1 MGKITLASVFV
12 EKTTINFDKA
22 FSYSVPF
29 DMAENVFVGQR
40 VLVPFGKGNR
50 KRQGIIT
57 EIKQVDDINQNA
69 YKPVFELVDKR
80 RLVTEEMLKMCKF
93 MSDRYFCTFFEALK
107 PMLPLGINVKVV
119 KSFVLKTAYD
129 EIDMSDLSDDERLI
143 VKTIANA
150 KGEVKQSKILDI
162 LGIENEGVFDNLIE
176 KNIIETLENSVRRVG
191 DASVKTVRLPDEFSE
206 EDLSDYTPKQA
217 QVARFLLEC
226 GNASIKEVSYFTGVS
241 VTTINSMINKGRLL
255 CFDVQVMR
263 SPYEISQK
271 GEMTPIK
278 LTAEQQKAFDLIKS
292 DMQSAENGK
301 AGLLFGVTGSGKTQ
315 VFLRAIDECLLQGK
329 NAIVMVPEIALTP
342 QTMSIFSKR
351 YGKKIAIFHSAMSLG
366 ARTDEWKRVESGE
379 ARIAIGTRSAV
390 FAPMDNIGLIIM
402 DEEQEHTYKSES
414 SPRFH
419 ARDIAKFRCKYHN
432 CLFLMASATPSVETY
447 SLAKSGFY
455 SLYTLKNRYGNVT
468 LPKVKTANMK
478 EQYKKGNF
486 GIFSDILCEDLKKT
500 LENKKQAIILL
511 NRRGYQVVVTC
522 TNCGAVRQCPNCS
535 ISMTYHTANN
545 RMMCHYCGY
554 SEEYTEKC
562 KICGEKNV
570 RLSGFGTQ
578 KAQEELQTIFPAMR
592 ILRMDAD
599 TTMTRFS
606 HEKKLTAFKNGE
618 YDVMIGTQMV
628 AKGLDFPNVTL
639 VGVINADQLLY
650 GNDYRGYEKT
660 FSLLTQV
667 IGRSGR
673 SEEGTAVI
681 QTIAPDNEII
691 SLSAAQDYE
700 EFFET
705 EIMQRKILTYPPYCD
720 LCVVGFSGV
729 LKEKTFECAE
739 NFFCNLKKHIEADYK
754 DLKVIVLG
762 PSPCNIPKISNK
774 YRFRLIIKC
783 KNSKRFRELVLKTLK
798 ETGKNIKY
806 KNVSVF
812 ADINPENII

>member
-1 MGKITLASVFV
+1 MGKATLVSVFV

-29 DMAENVFVGQR
+29 DIAENVFVGQR
-40 VLVPFGKGNR
+40 CLVPFGKGNR
-50 KRQGIIT
+50 KRQGVIT
-57 EIKQVDDINQNA
+57 EIKQVENIKESD
-69 YKPVFELVDKR
+69 YKPVFELIDNTPI
-80 RLVTEEMLKMCKF
+80 VTEEMLKLCEF
-93 MSDRYFCTFFEALK
+93 MSERYFCTFFEALR

-119 KSFVLKTAYD
+119 KSFVLKKD
-129 EIDMSDLSDDERLI
+129 FDKIDMAALSNDEQLI
-143 VKTIANA
+143 VKSIFNA
-150 KGEVKQSKILDI
+150 KHPVKQSRLMEIV
-162 LGIENEGVFDNLIE
+162 GVSNERIFDRLLAE
-176 KNIIETLENSVRRVG
+176 NIIETLENSVRRVG
-191 DASVKTVRLPDEFSE
+191 DASIKTVRLPDEFSQDDISE
-206 EDLSDYTPKQA
+206 YTPKQK
-217 QVARFLLEC
+217 QVAQFLSEC

-241 VTTINSMINKGRLL
+241 VTTVNTMINKGLIL
-255 CFDVQVMR
+255 CFDTEIMR
-263 SPYEISQK
+263 SPYEISEN
-271 GEMTPIK
+271 GEMTPIR
-278 LTAEQQKAFDLIKS
+278 LTDEQQNAFDLIKKDMLSS
-292 DMQSAENGK
+292 DGGK
-301 AGLLFGVTGSGKTQ
+301 VGLLFGVTGSGKTQ

-351 YGKKIAIFHSAMSLG
+351 YGKKIAIFHSAMSIG
-366 ARTDEWKRVESGE
+366 ARTDEWKRVKSGE
-379 ARIAIGTRSAV
+379 VRIAIGTRSAV
-390 FAPMDNIGLIIM
+390 FAPMENIGLIIM
-402 DEEQEHTYKSES
+402 DEEQEHTYKSEG

-468 LPKVKTANMK
+468 LPKVETANMK

-486 GIFSDILCEDLKKT
+486 GIFSDILREDLKKT
-500 LENKKQAIILL
+500 IENKKQAIILL

-522 TNCGAVRQCPNCS
+522 VNCGAVRQCPNCS

-554 SEEYTEKC
+554 SEEYTDKC

-578 KAQEELQTIFPAMR
+578 KAQEELQTIFPTMR

-628 AKGLDFPNVTL
+628 AKGLDFPDVTL

-650 GNDYRGYEKT
+650 GNDFRGYEKT

-691 SLSAAQDYE
+691 ALSALQDYE
-700 EFFET
+700 KFFET

-720 LCVVGFSGV
+720 LCVVGFSGAS
-729 LKEKTFECAE
+729 KEKAFECAKY
-739 NFFCNLKKHIEADYK
+739 FFEHLRKKVETDYK
-754 DLKVIVLG
+754 DLKVIILG

>member
-1 MGKITLASVFV
+1 MEKTILAQVFA
-12 EKTTINFDKA
+12 EKTTINFDKS
-22 FSYSVPF
+22 FSYRVP
-29 DMAENVFVGQR
+29 ENMRETVAVGQR
-40 VLVPFGKGNR
+40 VLVPFGKGDK
-50 KRQGIIT
+50 KRQGVIVGVLET
-57 EIKQVDDINQNA
+57 ENTDDKIKPISKILDE
-69 YKPVFELVDKR
+69 KPI
-80 RLVTEEMLKMCKF
+80 VTDEMLKLAQF
-93 MSDRYFCTFFEALK
+93 MADRYFCTFYDALK
-107 PMLPLGINVKVV
+107 PMIPLGINVKVV
-119 KSFVLKTAYD
+119 KSFVLKRDYD
-129 EIDMSDLSDDERLI
+129 EIDMSALSADERLI
-143 VKTIANA
+143 VDSLFNA
-150 KGEVKQSKILDI
+150 RGEVKAKKLMEII
-162 LGIENEGVFDNLIE
+162 GVSSESIFDNLLEQGIILSQE
-176 KNIIETLENSVRRVG
+176 KAVRRVG
-191 DASVKTVRLPDEFSE
+191 DASVKMVRLAENYEEIADE
-206 EDLSDYTPKQA
+206 YTQTQKK
-217 QVARFLLEC
+217 VASFLLEC
-226 GNASIKEVSYFTGVS
+226 GSASVKEVAYFTGVS
-241 VTTINSMINKGRLL
+241 PTTVNTMINKGRLT
-255 CFDVQVMR
+255 CFEAEVLR
-263 SPYEISQK
+263 SPYEIADE
-271 GEMTPIK
+271 GEMSEIT
-278 LTAEQQKAFDLIKS
+278 LTDEQGKAFESIKKDMS
-292 DMQSAENGK
+292 DKNGGNV
-301 AGLLFGVTGSGKTQ
+301 GLLFGVTGSGKTQ
-315 VFLRAIDECLLQGK
+315 VFLRAIDECILSGK

-342 QTMSIFSKR
+342 QTMSIFSRR
-351 YGKKIAIFHSAMSLG
+351 YGKKIAVFHSAMSLG
-366 ARTDEWKRVESGE
+366 ARTDEWKRVKSGE

-390 FAPMDNIGLIIM
+390 FAPMENIGLIIM
-402 DEEQEHTYKSES
+402 DEEQEHTYKSEG

-419 ARDIAKFRCKYHN
+419 ARDIARFRAKYHN

-455 SLYTLKNRYGNVT
+455 SLYTLKNRYGSVT
-468 LPKVKTANMK
+468 LPKVQTANMK

-486 GIFSDILCEDLKKT
+486 GIFSDVLCEALRDT
-500 LENKKQAIILL
+500 LDNKKQAIILL

-554 SEEYTEKC
+554 SEEYTDKC
-562 KICGEKNV
+562 KICGENNV

-578 KAQEELQTIFPAMR
+578 KAQEELQNIFPTMR

-650 GNDYRGYEKT
+650 GNDFRGYEKT

-673 SEEGTAVI
+673 SEKGTAVV

-691 SLSAAQDYE
+691 TLSAEQDYE
-700 EFFET
+700 AFYET
-705 EIMQRKILTYPPYCD
+705 EILQRKILTYPPYCD

-729 LKEKTFECAE
+729 NREKTLGCA
-739 NFFCNLKKHIEADYK
+739 NDFFDNLKKRIETEYN
-754 DLKVIVLG
+754 DLKVITLG

-783 KNSKRFRELVLKTLK
+783 KNSKRFRELILKILK
-798 ETGKNIKY
+798 ETGNTAKFKNI
-806 KNVSVF
+806 SVF

>member
-1 MGKITLASVFV
+1 MEKTILAQVFA
-12 EKTTINFDKA
+12 EKTTINFDKS
-22 FSYSVPF
+22 FSYRVP
-29 DMAENVFVGQR
+29 ENMRETVAVGQR
-40 VLVPFGKGNR
+40 VLVPFGKGDK
-50 KRQGIIT
+50 KRQGVIVGVLET
-57 EIKQVDDINQNA
+57 ENTDDKIKPISKILDE
-69 YKPVFELVDKR
+69 KPI
-80 RLVTEEMLKMCKF
+80 VTDEMLKLAQF
-93 MSDRYFCTFFEALK
+93 MADRYFCTFYDALK
-107 PMLPLGINVKVV
+107 PMIPLGINVKVV
-119 KSFVLKTAYD
+119 KSFVLKRDYD
-129 EIDMSDLSDDERLI
+129 EIDMSALSADERLI
-143 VKTIANA
+143 VDSLFNA
-150 KGEVKQSKILDI
+150 RGEVKAKKLMEII
-162 LGIENEGVFDNLIE
+162 GVSSESIFDNLLEQGIILSLE
-176 KNIIETLENSVRRVG
+176 KAVRRVG
-191 DASVKTVRLPDEFSE
+191 DASVKMVRLAENYEEIADE
-206 EDLSDYTPKQA
+206 YTQTQKK
-217 QVARFLLEC
+217 VASFLLEC
-226 GNASIKEVSYFTGVS
+226 GSASVKEVAYFTGVS
-241 VTTINSMINKGRLL
+241 PTTVNTMINKGRLT
-255 CFDVQVMR
+255 CFEAEVLR
-263 SPYEISQK
+263 SPYEIADE
-271 GEMTPIK
+271 GEMSEIT
-278 LTAEQQKAFDLIKS
+278 LTDEQGKAFESIKKDMS
-292 DMQSAENGK
+292 DKNGGNV
-301 AGLLFGVTGSGKTQ
+301 GLLFGVTGSGKTQ
-315 VFLRAIDECLLQGK
+315 VFLRAIDECILSGK

-342 QTMSIFSKR
+342 QTMSIFSRR
-351 YGKKIAIFHSAMSLG
+351 YGKKIAVFHSAMSLG
-366 ARTDEWKRVESGE
+366 ARTDEWKRVKSGE

-390 FAPMDNIGLIIM
+390 FAPMENIGLIIM
-402 DEEQEHTYKSES
+402 DEEQEHTYKSEG

-419 ARDIAKFRCKYHN
+419 ARDIARFRAKYHN

-455 SLYTLKNRYGNVT
+455 SLYTLKNRYGSVT
-468 LPKVKTANMK
+468 LPKVQTANMK

-486 GIFSDILCEDLKKT
+486 GIFSDVLCEALRDT
-500 LENKKQAIILL
+500 LDNKKQAIILL

-554 SEEYTEKC
+554 SEEYTDKC
-562 KICGEKNV
+562 KICGENNV

-578 KAQEELQTIFPAMR
+578 KAQEELQNIFPTMR

-650 GNDYRGYEKT
+650 GNDFRGYEKT

-673 SEEGTAVI
+673 SEKGTAVV

-691 SLSAAQDYE
+691 TLSAEQDYE
-700 EFFET
+700 AFYET
-705 EIMQRKILTYPPYCD
+705 EILQRKILTYPPYCD

-729 LKEKTFECAE
+729 NREKTLGCA
-739 NFFCNLKKHIEADYK
+739 NDFFDNLKKRIETEYN
-754 DLKVIVLG
+754 DLKVITLG

-783 KNSKRFRELVLKTLK
+783 KNSKRFRELILKILK
-798 ETGKNIKY
+798 ETGNTAKFKNI
-806 KNVSVF
+806 SVF

>member
-1 MGKITLASVFV
+1 MEKTILAQVFA
-12 EKTTINFDKA
+12 EKTTINFDKS
-22 FSYSVPF
+22 FSYRVP
-29 DMAENVFVGQR
+29 ENMRETVAVGRR
-40 VLVPFGKGNR
+40 VLVPFGKGDK
-50 KRQGIIT
+50 KRQGVIVGVLET
-57 EIKQVDDINQNA
+57 ENTDDKIKPISKILDE
-69 YKPVFELVDKR
+69 KPI
-80 RLVTEEMLKMCKF
+80 VTDEMLKLAQF
-93 MSDRYFCTFFEALK
+93 MADRYFCTFYDALK
-107 PMLPLGINVKVV
+107 PMIPLGINVKVV
-119 KSFVLKTAYD
+119 KSFVLKRDYD
-129 EIDMSDLSDDERLI
+129 EIDMSALSADERLI
-143 VKTIANA
+143 VDSLFNA
-150 KGEVKQSKILDI
+150 RGEVKAKKLMEII
-162 LGIENEGVFDNLIE
+162 GVSSESIFDNLLE
-176 KNIIETLENSVRRVG
+176 QGIILSQENAVRRVG
-191 DASVKTVRLPDEFSE
+191 DASVKMVRLAENYEEIADE
-206 EDLSDYTPKQA
+206 YTQTQKK
-217 QVARFLLEC
+217 VASFLLEC
-226 GNASIKEVSYFTGVS
+226 GSASVKEVAYFTGVS
-241 VTTINSMINKGRLL
+241 PTTVNTMINKGRLT
-255 CFDVQVMR
+255 CFEAEVLR
-263 SPYEISQK
+263 SPYEIADE
-271 GEMTPIK
+271 GEMSEIT
-278 LTAEQQKAFDLIKS
+278 LTDEQGKAFESIKKDMS
-292 DMQSAENGK
+292 DKNGGNV
-301 AGLLFGVTGSGKTQ
+301 GLLFGVTGSGKTQ
-315 VFLRAIDECLLQGK
+315 VFLRAIDECILSGK

-342 QTMSIFSKR
+342 QTMSIFSRR
-351 YGKKIAIFHSAMSLG
+351 YGKKIAVFHSAMSLG
-366 ARTDEWKRVESGE
+366 ARTDEWKRVKSGE

-390 FAPMDNIGLIIM
+390 FAPMENIGLIIM
-402 DEEQEHTYKSES
+402 DEEQEHTYKSEG

-419 ARDIAKFRCKYHN
+419 ARDIARFRAKYHN

-455 SLYTLKNRYGNVT
+455 SFYTLKNRYGSVT
-468 LPKVKTANMK
+468 LPKVQTANMK

-486 GIFSDILCEDLKKT
+486 GIFSDVLCEALRDT
-500 LENKKQAIILL
+500 LDNKKQAIILL

-554 SEEYTEKC
+554 SEEYTDKC
-562 KICGEKNV
+562 KICGENNV

-578 KAQEELQTIFPAMR
+578 KAQEELQNIFPTMR

-650 GNDYRGYEKT
+650 GNDFRGYEKT

-673 SEEGTAVI
+673 SEKGTAVV

-691 SLSAAQDYE
+691 TLSAEQDYE
-700 EFFET
+700 AFYET
-705 EIMQRKILTYPPYCD
+705 EILQRKILTYPPYCD

-729 LKEKTFECAE
+729 NREKTLGCA
-739 NFFCNLKKHIEADYK
+739 NDFFDNLKKRIETEYN
-754 DLKVIVLG
+754 DLKVITLG

-783 KNSKRFRELVLKTLK
+783 KNSKRFRELILKILK
-798 ETGKNIKY
+798 ETGNTAKFKNI
-806 KNVSVF
+806 SVF